1 MTRYKADQQ
10 EHDPA
15 AAQLAAAAAED
26 GSGIASASGGG
37 IASASGGGIGSGGG
51 SSVLGGNVEGV
62 GLQQVSLQL
71 SAGDVMADMCTMLGG
86 ATKE

>member
-1 MTRYKADQQ
+1 MTCYKADQQ

-37 IASASGGGIGSGGG
+37 IGSGGG
-51 SSVLGGNVEGV
+51 SSVLGGTVEGV

-86 ATKE
+86 VTKE